1 MKIIPGQPILQLH
14 VERNSPYDDQPS
26 SAKRIRKENIHPKK
40 SNKKRKTHKK
50 FITDDDEWIFA
61 DCGEVWDDYGDCRQ
75 ITCNIFS
82 SNYHLECSE
91 IQYPTEH
98 YWNTD
103 FYSRKF
109 ECPDCVAYFQS
120 DQPLKKCSCKTFFF
134 PIYLHFVMFFYR
146 LGCFVSAFCMFHA
159 KYLKS

>member
-61 DCGEVWDDYGDCRQ
+61 DCGEVWDDYGDCRR

-98 YWNTD
+98 LNALTVLLI
-103 FYSRKF
+103 FSRI
-109 ECPDCVAYFQS
+109 S
-120 DQPLKKCSCKTFFF
+120 
-134 PIYLHFVMFFYR
+134 H
-146 LGCFVSAFCMFHA
+146 
-159 KYLKS
+159 